1 MNKHFNLN
9 NNKKLVAIK
18 NANYKV

>member
-18 NANYKV
+18 NADYKV

>member
-9 NNKKLVAIK
+9 KNKKLVAIK